1 MARQAG
7 MNNDFLAMA
16 LIRYEAER
24 AKTKSGAKAVT
35 KAAAQK
41 AATAAAS

>member
-1 MARQAG
+1 MARHAG
-7 MNNDFLAMA
+7 ADKNFLAMA
-16 LIRYEAER
+16 LVGYEAEK
-24 AKTKSGAKAVT
+24 AKTNAGAKAVT